1 MRRPCTNLSERR
13 NVDLEPIMTLTPL
26 KRIDAVGAL
35 VLLTLLGS
43 SLLGCKTESPQAN
56 SRADTEY
63 GWRPLFDGRT
73 TAGWAMIGP
82 GELRM
87 ENSELVTYGGMGLLW
102 YTREKLGNC
111 EIRVVFKLTNPKDN
125 SGVFIRI
132 PDRPTD
138 PWFAVNKGY
147 EVQIDNNEEDWH
159 RTGCLYSLTK
169 AQNRVSPSPGEWATM
184 LITLEGTRT
193 RVAVDGQL
201 VTDYTEGDAVP
212 PKKIWYEPD
221 RGRRPEVGY
230 IGLQNHGDDA
240 RVHFKE
246 VSVRK
251 LK

>member
-1 MRRPCTNLSERR
+1 
-13 NVDLEPIMTLTPL
+13 MTLMFL
-26 KRIDAVGAL
+26 KRIGTACAII
-35 VLLTLLGS
+35 LLGLS
-43 SLLGCKTESPQAN
+43 GSFLLGCKTSPSQAN
-56 SRADTEY
+56 SRTIGGE

-102 YTREKLGNC
+102 YKPEKFGNC
-111 EIRVVFKLTNPKDN
+111 QIRVIFKLSNPTDN

-138 PWFAVNKGY
+138 PWYGVHKGY
-147 EVQIDNNEEDWH
+147 EVQIDNNGDEWH

-169 AQNRVSPSPGEWATM
+169 AQNRVSLSPGEWATM
-184 LITLEGTRT
+184 LITLEGNRT
-193 RVAVDGQL
+193 RVAVDGQPI
-201 VTDYTEGDAVP
+201 TDYTEGDPVP
-212 PKKIWYEPD
+212 AKEIWYEPE
-221 RGRRPEVGY
+221 RGRRPEFGY